1 MILESPGQD
10 LVDSST
16 WTSGGI
22 PEGKSEKDME
32 VGWGGVFLYKL
43 VSKERMK
50 KRPEFLN
57 VYQ

>member
-22 PEGKSEKDME
+22 PEGKSEKDMA
-32 VGWGGVFLYKL
+32 VGWGGSLSLKL
-43 VSKERMK
+43 VSKEGIK
-50 KRPEFLN
+50 KRPEFYNCL
-57 VYQ
+57 